1 MIDRNKLLDKAECI
15 TLLCTKACSHWNYIK
30 LMFNIPLIFTSSA
43 MCIINSIS
51 TNANTVK
58 IPNIVVN
65 AVSVLIISLN
75 NSFKASERVEIFKK
89 LSQQFLSLSHDIEA
103 LDYDDSDYK
112 NKLLILDHKYNDL
125 LININFEDIP
135 FNIKNNISSLFNDH
149 GRYIPIQLNG
159 TCGLMKRRSSEKL
172 NIDLGNLGE
181 NV

>member
-1 MIDRNKLLDKAECI
+1 
-15 TLLCTKACSHWNYIK
+15 
-30 LMFNIPLIFTSSA
+30 MFNIPLIFTSSA

-51 TNANTVK
+51 TDANTIK

-75 NSFKASERVEIFKK
+75 NSFKASEKVEIFKK
-89 LSQQFLSLSHDIEA
+89 LSQQFLALSHDLEA
-103 LDYDDSDYK
+103 LDYEDSDYK

-135 FNIKNNISSLFNDH
+135 FNIKNNISKLFNDH

-159 TCGLMKRRSSEKL
+159 TIGNMKKRFSEKL

>member
-51 TNANTVK
+51 TDANTIK

-75 NSFKASERVEIFKK
+75 NSFKASEKVEIFKK
-89 LSQQFLSLSHDIEA
+89 LSQQFLALSHDLEA
-103 LDYDDSDYK
+103 LDYEDSDYK

-135 FNIKNNISSLFNDH
+135 FNIKNNNIKLFNEYDRH
-149 GRYIPIQLNG
+149 IPIQLNG
-159 TCGLMKRRSSEKL
+159 TCGLMKKRCSDKL